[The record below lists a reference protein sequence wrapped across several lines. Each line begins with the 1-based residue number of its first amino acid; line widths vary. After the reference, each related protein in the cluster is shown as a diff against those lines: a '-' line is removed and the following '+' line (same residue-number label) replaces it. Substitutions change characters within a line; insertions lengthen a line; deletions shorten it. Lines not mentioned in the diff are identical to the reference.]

1 MTTISTMTSPSR
13 RVTVLA
19 PQGDLGVDDCSP
31 LRHALR
37 EAGSD
42 ARLVVVDLLD
52 VTSLDPA
59 VVEVLVGAATRSEAL
74 GVRFVVANAD
84 RQPWAALTKAKLV
97 PALRL
102 HRRGDRPLSD
112 LLQLLEL

>member
-19 PQGDLGVDDCSP
+19 PLGELGVDDCAA
-31 LRHALR
+31 LRRALR
-37 EAGSD
+37 EAGAD

-52 VTSLDPA
+52 VTYVDAA
-59 VVEVLVGAATRSEAL
+59 VVEVLVGAATRSQAR

-84 RQPWAALTKAKLV
+84 RQPWAALTEAKLV